1 METKPYTTS
10 DRLKELM
17 KERNLKQ
24 VDILDLVEPYC
35 RAYDVHFGKSTISQ
49 YVSGKTEPGQDKLS
63 ILGLAFNVN
72 EAWLMGYAVPRERK
86 MPTPENRDGLDIEM
100 MNLFSLLTEQE
111 KKIIIAQT
119 KGVLSSR

>member
-1 METKPYTTS
+1 METRPYTTS
-10 DRLKELM
+10 DRLKQLM
-17 KERNLKQ
+17 KERNMKQ
-24 VDILDLVEPYC
+24 VDVLELIEPFC
-35 RAYDVHFGKSTISQ
+35 KAYNVHFGKSTISQ

-86 MPTPENRDGLDIEM
+86 MPTSENRDGLDAEM
-100 MNLFSLLTEQE
+100 MALFALLTDQE

>member
-1 METKPYTTS
+1 METRPYTTS
-10 DRLKELM
+10 DRLKQLM
-17 KERNLKQ
+17 KERNMKQ
-24 VDILDLVEPYC
+24 VDVLELIEPFC
-35 RAYDVHFGKSTISQ
+35 KAYNVHFGKSTISQ

-86 MPTPENRDGLDIEM
+86 MPISENRDGLDAEM
-100 MNLFSLLTEQE
+100 MTLFALLTDQE

>member
-1 METKPYTTS
+1 METRPYTTS
-10 DRLKELM
+10 DRLKQLM
-17 KERNLKQ
+17 KERNMKQ
-24 VDILDLVEPYC
+24 VDVLELIQPFC
-35 RAYDVHFGKSTISQ
+35 KAYNVHFGKSTISQ

-86 MPTPENRDGLDIEM
+86 MPTSENQDGLDAEM
-100 MNLFSLLTEQE
+100 MSLFDLLTEQE
-111 KKIIIAQT
+111 KKIIIAQI

>member
-1 METKPYTTS
+1 METRPYTTS
-10 DRLKELM
+10 DRLKQLM
-17 KERNLKQ
+17 KERNMKQ
-24 VDILDLVEPYC
+24 VDVLELIEPFC
-35 RAYDVHFGKSTISQ
+35 KAYNVHFGKSTISQ

-72 EAWLMGYAVPRERK
+72 EAWLMGYAVQRERK
-86 MPTPENRDGLDIEM
+86 MPTSENRDGLDAEM
-100 MNLFSLLTEQE
+100 MTLFALLTDQE

>member
-1 METKPYTTS
+1 METRPYTTS
-10 DRLKELM
+10 DRLKQLM
-17 KERNLKQ
+17 KERNMKQ
-24 VDILDLVEPYC
+24 VDVLELIEPFC
-35 RAYDVHFGKSTISQ
+35 KAYNVHFGKSTISQ

-72 EAWLMGYAVPRERK
+72 EVWLMGYAVPRERK
-86 MPTPENRDGLDIEM
+86 MPTSENRDGLDAEM
-100 MNLFSLLTEQE
+100 MALFALLTDQE

>member
-1 METKPYTTS
+1 METRPYTTS
-10 DRLKELM
+10 DRLKQLM
-17 KERNLKQ
+17 KERNMKQ
-24 VDILDLVEPYC
+24 VDVLELIEPFC
-35 RAYDVHFGKSTISQ
+35 KAYNVHFGKSTISQ

-72 EAWLMGYAVPRERK
+72 EAWLMGYAVPRGRK
-86 MPTPENRDGLDIEM
+86 MPTSENRDGLDAEM
-100 MNLFSLLTEQE
+100 MTLFALLTDQE

>member
-1 METKPYTTS
+1 METRPYTTS
-10 DRLKELM
+10 DRLKQLM
-17 KERNLKQ
+17 KERNMKQ
-24 VDILDLVEPYC
+24 VDVLELIEPFC
-35 RAYDVHFGKSTISQ
+35 KAYNVHFGKSTISQ

-86 MPTPENRDGLDIEM
+86 IPTSENRDGLDAEM
-100 MNLFSLLTEQE
+100 MTLFALLTDQE

>member
-1 METKPYTTS
+1 METRPYTTS
-10 DRLKELM
+10 DRLKQLM
-17 KERNLKQ
+17 KEHNMKQ
-24 VDILDLVEPYC
+24 VDVLELIEPFC
-35 RAYDVHFGKSTISQ
+35 KAYNVHFGKSTISQ

-86 MPTPENRDGLDIEM
+86 MPTSENRDGLDAEM
-100 MNLFSLLTEQE
+100 MTLFALLTDQE

>member
-1 METKPYTTS
+1 METRPYTTS
-10 DRLKELM
+10 DRLKQLM
-17 KERNLKQ
+17 KERNTKQ
-24 VDILDLVEPYC
+24 VDVLELIEPFC
-35 RAYDVHFGKSTISQ
+35 KAYNVHFGKSTISQ

-86 MPTPENRDGLDIEM
+86 MPTSENRDGLDAEM
-100 MNLFSLLTEQE
+100 MTLFALLTDQE